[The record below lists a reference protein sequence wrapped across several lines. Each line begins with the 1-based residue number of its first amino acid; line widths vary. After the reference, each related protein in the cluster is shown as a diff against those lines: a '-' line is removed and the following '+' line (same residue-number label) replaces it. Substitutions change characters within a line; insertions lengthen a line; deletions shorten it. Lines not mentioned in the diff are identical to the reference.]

1 MTKKDYALVAKCIKA
16 MIDGC
21 NKMAYQ
27 DERYLSKEPYRKL
40 VGKLVS
46 EFQLDNPKFDKD
58 KFIKACGL
66 KEGK

>member
-1 MTKKDYALVAKCIKA
+1 MTKKDYALVAKCVSA
-16 MIDGC
+16 MLDKYPVDTHRLQRIAVY
-21 NKMAYQ
+21 N
-27 DERYLSKEPYRKL
+27 L

-46 EFQLDNPKFDKD
+46 EFQLDNPKFNKD